1 MKEEKKEIL
10 NEWIVPA
17 IAGVLALIGAGT
29 VGGAYATSSH
39 YKQNMVPNDKGFFNP
54 DMMVGEFF
62 EIEEF
67 TGNEQ
72 PWELMDLFGFEKS
85 TGFKS
90 YNDEY
95 GTYLKIKGSSDS
107 ESTDLRVYLPKK
119 EWFDQFKGKIRTI
132 RDSEG
137 VGSEKRN
144 TYGLCFYLQ
153 TPKNAIKTKL
163 VRPDGSVY
171 FGPPQNMYDAETK
184 TYTDDPSRGWAVLD
198 TYKQSGYFKM
208 GGDVISQD
216 IVDES
221 NKNKKTIE
229 EQDTAFT
236 RYLDKKD
243 ANPDNESTVFE
254 KRKNELSTKLDN
266 LMKNPPSGLQEYTW
280 GNYSD
285 KYSRTEFDRWYDSS
299 NGTWI
304 VIGTQICAAVATGG
318 IASWATAAIESST
331 LATTVNLSIQ
341 VAGELIA
348 GGWEAV
354 YLYNRGLNS
363 QAALVAFCCFL
374 PVFTESA
381 FFGKLIGKP
390 PGFDDA
396 IGELTREFK
405 VGGMRCPADFKRW
418 MKGLDPELRKV
429 LQDRIEV
436 IAPLYMQ
443 KGTSDVIQQIKKG
456 FNDAIAELKRGSD
469 LKIKGGADLAF
480 LSDINILF
488 KNPDLLKNPKIQ
500 KYIKGIGDLNVLKQ
514 QAESVITKSK
524 GTFWKGLGLN
534 LSSVGGIFALCAF
547 ALKDNEE
554 FKKDPQGILNGA
566 EKEIL
571 SFRQMSEKNAKVF
584 ENNITKLKTEIE
596 NANKSDIDLAFAK
609 TKELIQLLLDLNF
622 LSNTNDWKQK
632 LAYHKFIEQFRK
644 STFNELQRSYY
655 NNVSNGNIQKAKKDI
670 EELKKLDKK
679 KANDTEMAVIDG
691 VPKSYLKVSNGYTDS
706 NGSLITVTNQNF
718 VSFIEWFCG
727 YNVLNGT
734 ITNSNPYQKTN
745 NITFYASFYLKNHE
759 GVTVE
764 YPLDFKSS
772 EDFVNRIKSFFYWD
786 KRYDFNNVNSNFYW
800 GNVYFFRK
808 VFTDYYDDYLISKGN
823 VTTTSTT
830 TINKQ

>member
-17 IAGVLALIGAGT
+17 IGGLLALIGAGT
-29 VGGAYATSSH
+29 VGGAYASSSH
-39 YKQNMVPNDKGFFNP
+39 YKQNMIPNDKGFFNP

-90 YNDEY
+90 YSDEY

-216 IVDES
+216 IV
-221 NKNKKTIE
+221 
-229 EQDTAFT
+229 EQTVIGAPNYGMVGDDVPNLATSG
-236 RYLDKKD
+236 
-243 ANPDNESTVFE
+243 PDPIKS
-254 KRKNELSTKLDN
+254 KLSGIGTQLDN

-318 IASWATAAIESST
+318 IASWATAAIEST
-331 LATTVNLSIQ
+331 ALATTANIGIQ

-418 MKGLDPELRKV
+418 MKGLDPELRKT

-456 FNDAIAELKRGSD
+456 FNEAIAELKRGSD
-469 LKIKGGADLAF
+469 LKIKGGDLAF
-480 LSDINILF
+480 LNDVSLLF
-488 KNPDLLKNPKIQ
+488 KNPELLKNPKIQ

-534 LSSVGGIFALCAF
+534 LSAVGGVFALCAF

-554 FKKDPQGILNGA
+554 FKKDPQGILTGA

-571 SFRQMSEKNAKVF
+571 SFRQMSEKNAKIF
-584 ENNITKLKTEIE
+584 ENKILKLNEEIK
-596 NANKSDIDLAFAK
+596 NASNPETQDIDLAFAK

-622 LSNTNDWKQK
+622 LSKTNDWKQK

-655 NNVSNGNIQKAKKDI
+655 NNVSNGNIQKANDDI
-670 EELKKLDKK
+670 EKLKR
-679 KANDTEMAVIDG
+679 IDNEKSVNVADSFTDG
-691 VPKSYLKVSNGYTDS
+691 APKSYLKVSNGYTDS
-706 NGSLITVTNQNF
+706 TGSLITVTNENF

-727 YNVLNGT
+727 YNILNGT
-734 ITNSNPYQKTN
+734 ITNLNPYQKTN
-745 NITFYASFYLKNHE
+745 NITFIASFFSKNYE
-759 GVTVE
+759 GVITE
-764 YPLDFKSS
+764 YPFNFPTS
-772 EDFVNRIKSFFYWD
+772 EHLVNRIKTFFQQD
-786 KRYDFNNVNSNFYW
+786 KRYDFNNINAKYYW
-800 GNVYFFRK
+800 GNVYFLRK
-808 VFTDYYDDYLISKGN
+808 IFTDYYDDYLISKGN
-823 VTTTSTT
+823 ITTTSTT